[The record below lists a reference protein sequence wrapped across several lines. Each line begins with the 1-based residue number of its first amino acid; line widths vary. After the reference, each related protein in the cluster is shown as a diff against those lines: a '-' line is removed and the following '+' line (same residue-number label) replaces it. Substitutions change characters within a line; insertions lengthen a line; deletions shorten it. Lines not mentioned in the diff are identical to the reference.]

1 MQGFNYIQ
9 KDFVPRVD
17 LQTLGSTFNTLEQ
30 GHQAAIKASSDL
42 ETAVANLDMNE
53 AEDGFKEQLISEIRN
68 TIDSNTI
75 YGNSYAAL
83 DNLVAQTGDIAS
95 DGRILGRLRNQRA
108 KKEYDAKVDAMRIP
122 DGMKE
127 MYKEENPYYYKD
139 GEIDKRTG
147 RIKPGEKWQANTKPV
162 TTIPQSEIAKYAL
175 SIAAKEAGGGD
186 SVTFLDANGR
196 PTSDPTKSATGEIY
210 KQVSGKFERL
220 SKDKIRK
227 AYREAIQAIPG
238 AEDSLKQD
246 YRYLNYEHDKLAK
259 NGDNP
264 APYMQGV
271 TDKNG
276 NIYTYDQWLNNRIE
290 GLADV
295 AAYNHSY
302 SQTHYGT
309 ALQSHKA
316 RQQTGLSL
324 SIDPNAPTKGGA
336 GAFILG
342 TKDVE
347 GNVFAGL
354 QDAKTAANRQGL
366 LILKKVASDKI
377 KGMDSISDVLR
388 NLMSNKKAT
397 GPGSA
402 ANYLIKTYGKNM
414 SAQDKNQLYSAIMGY
429 YQSERQMKP
438 LLKAAGKDA
447 DLLRFS
453 ADVNSGIFKPDNFY
467 SRQIIAELNKIYA
480 NNGTYECEV
489 GQDVMPAIL
498 SKYKVST
505 AAELRNY
512 GINVTQNADGNYNVE
527 ITGDNRYSLPRW
539 SAIVHEADENT
550 SGSIGGWFKKKLR
563 IGAGRGNVLEKISN
577 VKQVV
582 GNVFGSA
589 LINTISNS
597 LFTAG
602 NPVVAAQ
609 NMMVSRDGGINSPT
623 AVSDNLRNIYN
634 NAINKSAKIESKV
647 GLTKGKRTINAN
659 DAQSYAELYY
669 RLNPGDMSE
678 SELQAKIK
686 RANEQVD
693 IACANGNFDSGLIEE
708 FDATGNATHNINDA
722 QDIKTLLQTMYSNDT
737 YRKQISRSI
746 TVPSGTTAGQPKGYA
761 HSFTVPKGVNIGKYK
776 EGTKV
781 KFATYG
787 INNEEKNFD
796 PSFNP
801 EVLAKNAIQT
811 SYATNSPIQN
821 FGYSSNL
828 GSTVL
833 IPKGRGQFQSSF
845 MGKHKIMNES
855 EAESFSANL
864 YALEQVKP
872 RYLDAVNN
880 YIYAQDAN
888 TQNYYYQQLQLID
901 NSLKQIAAG
910 LSAVTGKDINSV
922 GYGITNYIKSEE

>member
-30 GHQAAIKASSDL
+30 GHQAAVKASSDL

-68 TIDSNTI
+68 TIDSNTV

-95 DGRILGRLRNQRA
+95 DGRVLGRLRNQRA
-108 KKEYDAKVDAMRIP
+108 KKEYDARVDAMHIP

-302 SQTHYGT
+302 SQTYYGT
-309 ALQSHKA
+309 ALQSYKA
-316 RQQTGLSL
+316 RQQAGMAAGVN
-324 SIDPNAPTKGGA
+324 PNGPNNSGFGSY
-336 GAFILG
+336 IYG

-347 GNVFAGL
+347 GNAFAGL
-354 QDAKTAANRQGL
+354 QDAKLAANNQGL
-366 LILKKVASDKI
+366 SILRKVAGNKV

-402 ANYLIKTYGKNM
+402 VNYLIKTYGKNM
-414 SAQDKNQLYSAIMGY
+414 SAEDKIKLNSAIIGY
-429 YQSERQMKP
+429 YQSEKQLRPM
-438 LLKAAGKDA
+438 LKAAGGDA
-447 DLLRFS
+447 DALKFS
-453 ADVNSGIFKPDNFY
+453 SDMANGVFTNNNKYSREIIGTLNNFY
-467 SRQIIAELNKIYA
+467 KNNKTYKANVGSALMKNILSIYGVQSINDLNK
-480 NNGTYECEV
+480 
-489 GQDVMPAIL
+489 
-498 SKYKVST
+498 
-505 AAELRNY
+505 Y
-512 GINVTQNADGNYNVE
+512 GINVNTDVDGNYMVE
-527 ITGDNRYSLPRW
+527 INSDNRMSLPKWVETLRTVDAATP
-539 SAIVHEADENT
+539 S
-550 SGSIGGWFKKKLR
+550 SLGGWFKKTFTS
-563 IGAGRGNVLEKISN
+563 GVGEGNYYEYG
-577 VKQVV
+577 V
-582 GNVFGSA
+582 GVRSGDM
-589 LINTISNS
+589 IHK
-597 LFTAG
+597 
-602 NPVVAAQ
+602 
-609 NMMVSRDGGINSPT
+609 MSPT
-623 AVSDNLRNIYN
+623 ANIMKAYN
-634 NAINKSAKIESKV
+634 NAKSKAVKIESKV
-647 GLTKGKRTINAN
+647 GLTKGKRSMLAN
-659 DAQSYAELYY
+659 DAKSYGELFW
-669 RLNPGDMSE
+669 REHQGDMSE
-678 SELQAKIK
+678 SELQNVIE
-686 RANEQVD
+686 RSNDQVD
-693 IACANGNFDSGLIEE
+693 NMFAGGNFDSGLIEE
-708 FDATGNATHNINDA
+708 FDNAGNATKNINDA
-722 QDIKTLLQTMYSNDT
+722 QDIKSLLQTMYSNDT
-737 YRKQISRSI
+737 FKKQIARSVL
-746 TVPSGTTAGQPKGYA
+746 VPMGASVGQPKGYGV
-761 HSFTVPKGVNIGKYK
+761 SFTVPKGVNIGKYK
-776 EGTKV
+776 EGDHV
-781 KFATYG
+781 KFAVYG
-787 INNEEKNFD
+787 IMDEEKNYD
-796 PSFNP
+796 PSFNAT
-801 EVLAKNAIQT
+801 VLANNAIQT
-811 SYATNSPIQN
+811 SHATKSPIEN
-821 FGYSSNL
+821 FGYDKNF

-833 IPKGRGQFQSSF
+833 TPIGGGRFQSAF
-845 MGKHKIMNES
+845 MGKHKVMNEN
-855 EAESFSANL
+855 EAEVFTANM
-864 YALEQVKP
+864 YNLEQIKP
-872 RYLDAVNN
+872 RYIDAIMNMQN
-880 YIYAQDAN
+880 ATDTS
-888 TQNYYYQQLQLID
+888 TQNYYYNQVQLIA
-901 NSLKQIAAG
+901 NSLKKMINEI
-910 LSAVTGKDINSV
+910 SIVTGKDSTSV
-922 GYGITNYIKSEE
+922 EYGVTNYLKTMK